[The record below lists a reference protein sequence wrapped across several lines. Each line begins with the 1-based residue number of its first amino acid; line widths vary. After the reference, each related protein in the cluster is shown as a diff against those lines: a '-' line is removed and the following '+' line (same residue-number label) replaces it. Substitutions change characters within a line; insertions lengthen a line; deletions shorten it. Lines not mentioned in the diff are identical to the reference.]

1 MVDMGPAVW
10 AGQFIRQLLPMKN
23 TVDLAGAFGPTLF
36 GFNTFLKGVKLSDLT
51 VQVARHS

>member
-10 AGQFIRQLLPMKN
+10 AGQSIRQLPPMKN

-36 GFNTFLKGVKLSDLT
+36 GFNTFLKGVKLSDLA
-51 VQVARHS
+51 VQVARHR